1 MYTQIHIN
9 MHNFLFDFRLVETTV
24 SLLEERECEDNED
37 DDGVKLVLKQV
48 ADRDERF
55 HFDSDVTFEV
65 YDGELVM
72 TTTVHTDEGPVSGTR
87 TFTRY
92 DLDKLMDLNMNLSRR
107 NSNCSRRNSLRKSSA
122 SPDNTRRNSVCVSP
136 NLSRRASVNVPPQ
149 PFLRK
154 TSLQTSNYG
163 DFLSPAN

>member
-1 MYTQIHIN
+1 
-9 MHNFLFDFRLVETTV
+9 MHNFLSNFRLVETTV

-107 NSNCSRRNSLRKSSA
+107 NSNESA
-122 SPDNTRRNSVCVSP
+122 VRMQTVS
-136 NLSRRASVNVPPQ
+136 Q
-149 PFLRK
+149 
-154 TSLQTSNYG
+154 
-163 DFLSPAN
+163 